1 MDASAMVSAAVNH
14 VLGGKLR
21 GRKRTDCPRCV
32 QGFERP
38 ELLLNYSNVK
48 NPELRECCS
57 LLQHACPLSTL
68 VGAHAGEERR
78 ADAFDQP
85 RCAQADCPRRRRGAE
100 ARADEVRHRSA
111 GNADCAPS
119 EKAGG
124 SRQQHK
130 VRLYELGGAGNL
142 KSVGQHNDVFMGL
155 RRPDAAV
162 GGAEGE
168 EGNEALDPED
178 EGNDL
183 AAVAEEE
190 GDDMYM

>member
-1 MDASAMVSAAVNH
+1 M
-14 VLGGKLR
+14 
-21 GRKRTDCPRCV
+21 
-32 QGFERP
+32 
-38 ELLLNYSNVK
+38 
-48 NPELRECCS
+48 
-57 LLQHACPLSTL
+57 
-68 VGAHAGEERR
+68 
-78 ADAFDQP
+78 
-85 RCAQADCPRRRRGAE
+85 
-100 ARADEVRHRSA
+100 RHRSD

-130 VRLYELGGAGNL
+130 VRLYELGGAGKL

-190 GDDMYM
+190 GDDLAVGDEEEGDDMYM